1 MSAREYFE
9 RAAASWDEKIGD
21 AGLAALRA
29 LLAGLG
35 LPDGADV
42 LDWGAGTGLLLPL
55 IAELIGPHGSI
66 VALDASAAML
76 HQAMSRCPVQDVR
89 FVVADAAHTG
99 LPAAS
104 FDAVLCIRAFPHFP
118 DKAAALREAAR
129 LLRAGGLVAI
139 VHAASRD
146 EVNAGHARMG
156 PAVAHDTLPSRL
168 GMETLLREAGFA
180 AISVLD
186 EPGRYVATGHKAL
199 AGHRLQ

>member
-1 MSAREYFE
+1 MSAREYFD
-9 RAAASWDEKIGD
+9 RAAADWDETVGD
-21 AGLAALRA
+21 VGLAALRA

-35 LPDGADV
+35 LPEGADV
-42 LDWGAGTGLLLPL
+42 LDWGAGTGLLLPI

-76 HQAMSRCPVQDVR
+76 HRAMSRCPVQDVR

-99 LPAAS
+99 LPSAS

-129 LLRAGGLVAI
+129 LLRADGLVAI

-146 EVNAGHARMG
+146 EVNAGHARMD
-156 PAVAHDTLPSRL
+156 PAVAHHTMPPRAA
-168 GMETLLREAGFA
+168 METLLREADFV
-180 AISVLD
+180 AIAVRD
-186 EPGRYVATGHKAL
+186 EPGRYTAVGRKPP
-199 AGHRLQ
+199 

>member
-9 RAAASWDEKIGD
+9 RAAAGWDETVGD
-21 AGLAALRA
+21 AGLATLRDV
-29 LLAGLG
+29 LVSLN
-35 LPDGADV
+35 LPDDADV
-42 LDWGAGTGLLLPL
+42 LDWGAGTGLLLPI

-76 HQAMSRCPVQDVR
+76 HQAMSRCPIQDVR

-99 LPAAS
+99 LPSAS

-129 LLRAGGLVAI
+129 LLRADGLVAI

-146 EVNAGHARMG
+146 EVNAGHARMDA
-156 PAVAHDTLPSRL
+156 AVAHDTLPPQAE
-168 GMETLLREAGFA
+168 MQTLLRKAGFV
-180 AISVLD
+180 AISVRD
-186 EPGRYVATGHKAL
+186 EPGRYVARGRKAP
-199 AGHRLQ
+199 